1 MFALFSIGRTAAV
14 SGQQLA
20 RGEQALQQYL
30 RGQRAPTDPPLSN
43 ANYRLGQIYEK
54 QNRKAE
60 AKAAYEAALR
70 SNPSFRE
77 ASVALDRVK

>member
-1 MFALFSIGRTAAV
+1 VA
-14 SGQQLA
+14 
-20 RGEQALQQYL
+20 
-30 RGQRAPTDPPLSN
+30 N

-54 QNRKAE
+54 QNRKAD

-77 ASVALDRVK
+77 ASMALDRVK